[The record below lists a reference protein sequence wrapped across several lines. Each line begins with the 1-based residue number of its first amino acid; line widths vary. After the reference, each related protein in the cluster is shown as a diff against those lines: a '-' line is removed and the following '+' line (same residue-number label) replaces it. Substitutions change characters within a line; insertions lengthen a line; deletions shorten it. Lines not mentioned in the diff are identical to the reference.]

1 MSEVNNTQILRR
13 RIQSKDLAPPK
24 LEVNKQMPNL
34 CLQMYISQSGN
45 KVDSTAVDTSKGM
58 DESQFEQWL

>member
-1 MSEVNNTQILRR
+1 
-13 RIQSKDLAPPK
+13 
-24 LEVNKQMPNL
+24 
-34 CLQMYISQSGN
+34 MYISQSEN